1 MHHVIYPRTLIFHSP
16 LQNCVH
22 LTLQISSGSIETT
35 ETSHN
40 LPGVILVTSDLRSH
54 LSVDG
59 DVLGV
64 TGYTAEEFVALDPR
78 RDFLSPKAD
87 RVKLASIGVAM
98 MDPTQA
104 FVEVDIPY
112 IHKDGHTIWLRA
124 CQGSRMVGTTA
135 NGRPKVMAV
144 FSDVTAKVQREVLV
158 LSVSLAWYPPPTLS
172 TRLHKRTSHVACMPE
187 FS

>member
-1 MHHVIYPRTLIFHSP
+1 M
-16 LQNCVH
+16 H

-40 LPGVILVTSDLRSH
+40 LPGVILVTTDMTSH

-135 NGRPKVMAV
+135 NGRPKVMVV